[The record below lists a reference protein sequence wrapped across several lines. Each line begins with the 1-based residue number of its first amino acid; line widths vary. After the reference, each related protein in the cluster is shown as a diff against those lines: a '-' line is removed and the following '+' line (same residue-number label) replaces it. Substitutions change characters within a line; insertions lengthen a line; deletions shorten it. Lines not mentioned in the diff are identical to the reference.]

1 MRVSFV
7 VVLSLLLVVAM
18 PPAYADVLPAPR
30 RLAPEQWATDGLTIG
45 HVGHAS
51 VLLKMDGTLLLTD
64 PTFFERIGVGIGPI
78 TLGPERIIAPALS
91 LDRLPTSAG
100 SAHSPPIVSIT
111 IRPADGRFSDSE
123 NVVKRKSSKSSIA
136 ANRRSA
142 NPP

>member
-91 LDRLPTSAG
+91 LDRLPTPAAVIITH
-100 SAHSPPIVSIT
+100 AHFDSLDLPSLEALPNMTDGPPM
-111 IRPADGRFSDSE
+111 A
-123 NVVKRKSSKSSIA
+123 
-136 ANRRSA
+136 
-142 NPP
+142 